1 MTKLPRTDVELSE
14 PARRWYDSGH
24 HLDVDGHRVFVY
36 EAGSGPNVVFIHGFP
51 TSGFDWRETIDQ
63 LADSFRCVAIDLR
76 GFGLS
81 DKPAAWSYSLFQQA
95 DLVESVIAQ
104 LGMTAAHIVSHD
116 MGTSLHTEL
125 LARQQEGRLGFDLTH
140 STFTN
145 GSMIKTMAQ
154 LSGFQK
160 LLEPPSRVPE
170 AMEVCAA
177 MMPTYVDGL
186 KRLMGRPESVT
197 DEIETVMHDVMSYQ
211 YGNERIPAVY
221 CYVRERYL
229 HTERWLG
236 ALEATTRPTQFV
248 WGAADPVAV
257 IEMGR
262 ELSKRIPQARFTEL
276 EGVGHFVPTEAP
288 QEVAAAIRSL
298 AAS

>member
-1 MTKLPRTDVELSE
+1 MTT
-14 PARRWYDSGH
+14 
-24 HLDVDGHRVFVY
+24 
-36 EAGSGPNVVFIHGFP
+36 
-51 TSGFDWRETIDQ
+51 
-63 LADSFRCVAIDLR
+63 
-76 GFGLS
+76 
-81 DKPAAWSYSLFQQA
+81 
-95 DLVESVIAQ
+95 
-104 LGMTAAHIVSHD
+104 AHIVSHD

-125 LARQQEGRLGFDLTH
+125 LARQQQGRLGLDLTH

-145 GSMIKTMAQ
+145 GSMIKSMAQ

-197 DEIETVMHDVMSYQ
+197 DETETVMHDVMSYQ

-229 HTERWLG
+229 HTERWQNAPRTACRHRNARSG
-236 ALEATTRPTQFV
+236 SSRPSSSPVSRESNRPISTP
-248 WGAADPVAV
+248 GIPVA
-257 IEMGR
+257 
-262 ELSKRIPQARFTEL
+262 SAKT
-276 EGVGHFVPTEAP
+276 AP
-288 QEVAAAIRSL
+288 HNGPSRGTR
-298 AAS
+298 